1 MDIGQLAILGIC
13 GIGMLIALFAMA
25 FFAQKNSAR

>member
-1 MDIGQLAILGIC
+1 MDVGQLAILGIC
-13 GIGMLIALFAMA
+13 GIGMLVVLMVMA

>member
-1 MDIGQLAILGIC
+1 MDVGQLAILGIC
-13 GIGMLIALFAMA
+13 GIGMLGVLLVMA